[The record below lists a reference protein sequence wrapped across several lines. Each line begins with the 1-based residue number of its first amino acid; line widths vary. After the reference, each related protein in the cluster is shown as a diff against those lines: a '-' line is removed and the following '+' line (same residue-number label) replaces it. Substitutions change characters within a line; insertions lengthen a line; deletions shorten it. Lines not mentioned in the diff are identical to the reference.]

1 MAETV
6 VSRGLDTTD
15 GDLDTSDAYDSIRE
29 IDTSK
34 KEVTL
39 GHEIGAGAP
48 CLKCGDACTGLDL
61 HFWRK
66 ICKVCKCGPED
77 HRIIGQDREQFRKIG
92 RLFDEVHTVR
102 YSLNTMTVS
111 RTQFLNAPE
120 KVEEEKINND
130 IAKKDESKP
139 NGDGDARITFEWVPD
154 GATVETA
161 TRYMEMLPMESQPI
175 EGTQGADLRK
185 KQMHVQL
192 PAHDQAP
199 ELCQNL
205 SDKEVKDMED
215 FVKEYK
221 EHAVGIGMVQPVQV
235 KAAGSSFQLAAAPP
249 VPPKPNKKGVHP
261 GAPDDVGAGDSPAP
275 NGYGTSSPAKQG
287 SPAKGSPAH
296 VAATD
301 ASVGTD
307 QEYWPPP
314 PPVINGDGPQM
325 TSEGVVT
332 DLPPSPTTSTASAS
346 STSSSK
352 WQCVKCGENMSGG
365 DVAVFA
371 ERAGVD
377 KCWHPGCFRCTT
389 CNELLVDL
397 IYFFKG
403 DHIYCGRHY
412 ADTLKPRCAACDELI
427 FALSYTQAEDG
438 NWHVNHFCCYECDTP
453 LGGQQYVAKN
463 SHPYCMDCHSQKFA
477 KMCTSCGMKIG
488 AGVPRLS
495 HNEHHWH
502 ADDDCFR
509 CSNCKTT
516 LVGKSFLPKEGY
528 IFCSTKCK
536 KQLLR

>member
-1 MAETV
+1 MASTAEDN
-6 VSRGLDTTD
+6 LDLTD
-15 GDLDTSDAYDSIRE
+15 GDLDTSAAWNSIRE

-39 GHEIGAGAP
+39 GHEIGSGAP
-48 CLKCGDACTGLDL
+48 CLKCGDACTGFDL
-61 HFWRK
+61 HYWRK

-77 HRIIGQDREQFRKIG
+77 HRIVGQDREHVRKIG
-92 RLFDEVHTVR
+92 RLFDQEHVVLYKLDR
-102 YSLNTMTVS
+102 MTVS
-111 RTQFLNAPE
+111 RNKLLNAPE
-120 KVEEEKINND
+120 TEAGQDMTK
-130 IAKKDESKP
+130 AAESRP
-139 NGDGDARITFEWVPD
+139 NGAQDDSRVTFEWVPQ
-154 GATVETA
+154 GASVEMA
-161 TRYMEMLPMESQPI
+161 TRYMEMLPKESQPI
-175 EGTQGADLRK
+175 EGTEGADSRK

-192 PAHDQAP
+192 PSHDQAP

-205 SDKEVKDMED
+205 TDKEVRDMED

-221 EHAVGIGMVQPVQV
+221 ENAVGIGLVQPVQV
-235 KAAGSSFQLAAAPP
+235 KAAGRSFQLAGAPPGAPP
-249 VPPKPNKKGVHP
+249 VAPKPNKKGVHP
-261 GAPDDVGAGDSPAP
+261 GAPDASGDEAPAP
-275 NGYGTSSPAKQG
+275 NGH
-287 SPAKGSPAH
+287 GSPAH
-296 VAATD
+296 AAAVGTD
-301 ASVGTD
+301 ASTGTD

-314 PPVINGDGPQM
+314 PPEMNGDAPQM
-325 TSEGVVT
+325 TSEGVGT
-332 DLPPSPTTSTASAS
+332 DTPPSPTTSTASAS

-352 WQCVKCGENMSGG
+352 WQCVKCGDNMSGG

-389 CNELLVDL
+389 CSELLVDL

-427 FALSYTQAEDG
+427 FALSYTQAEDM
-438 NWHVNHFCCYECDTP
+438 NWHVNHFCCFECDTP
-453 LGGQQYVAKN
+453 LGGQQYVAKD
-463 SHPYCMDCHSQKFA
+463 SHPYCMECHSQKFA
-477 KMCTSCGMKIG
+477 KLCTSCGMKIG

-495 HNEHHWH
+495 HNSHHWH

-509 CSNCKTT
+509 CSNCKTP
-516 LVGKSFLPKEGY
+516 LVGKSFLPKEQY

>member
-1 MAETV
+1 MEYLMGPTADPILWVCV
-6 VSRGLDTTD
+6 VTLFSWVFLKFN
-15 GDLDTSDAYDSIRE
+15 RE
-29 IDTSK
+29 R
-34 KEVTL
+34 VTL

-48 CLKCGDACTGLDL
+48 CIKCGDACTGLDL
-61 HFWRK
+61 HYWRK

-77 HRIIGQDREQFRKIG
+77 HKIVGQDREQVRKIG
-92 RLFDEVHTVR
+92 RLFDEAHTVR
-102 YSLNTMTVS
+102 YNLNRMTVS
-111 RTQFLNAPE
+111 RTQYLNAPDE
-120 KVEEEKINND
+120 KEKKVNKVAPKKVESNV
-130 IAKKDESKP
+130 P
-139 NGDGDARITFEWVPD
+139 NGDSQITFEWVPQ

-175 EGTQGADLRK
+175 EGTEGADSRK
-185 KQMHVQL
+185 KQIHVQL

-205 SDKEVKDMED
+205 TDKEAKDMED

-221 EHAVGIGMVQPVQV
+221 ENAVGIGMVQPVQA
-235 KAAGSSFQLAAAPP
+235 KAAGTSFQLVGAPP
-249 VPPKPNKKGVHP
+249 VPPRPNKKGSHP
-261 GAPDDVGAGDSPAP
+261 GAPDDIGAGDPTQASPKANGYSTASPA
-275 NGYGTSSPAKQG
+275 QG
-287 SPAKGSPAH
+287 SPVRAVG
-296 VAATD
+296 TD

-314 PPVINGDGPQM
+314 PPVVVNGDAPQ
-325 TSEGVVT
+325 TASEGVGT
-332 DLPPSPTTSTASAS
+332 DQPPSPTTSTASAS

-403 DHIYCGRHY
+403 DNIYCGRHY

-427 FALSYTQAEDG
+427 FALSYTQAEDR
-438 NWHVNHFCCYECDTP
+438 NWHVNHFCCFECDTP
-453 LGGQQYVAKN
+453 LGGQQYVAKD
-463 SHPYCMDCHSQKFA
+463 SHPYCMECHSKKFA
-477 KMCTSCGMKIG
+477 KVCTSCGMKIG

-495 HNEHHWH
+495 HNKHHWH

-509 CSNCKTT
+509 CSNCKIT